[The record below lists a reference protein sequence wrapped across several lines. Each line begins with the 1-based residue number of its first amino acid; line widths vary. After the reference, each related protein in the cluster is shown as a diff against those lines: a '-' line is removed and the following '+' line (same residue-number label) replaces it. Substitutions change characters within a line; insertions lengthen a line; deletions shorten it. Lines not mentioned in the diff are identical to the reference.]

1 MLVQDDAMKVASL
14 ASGIWLC
21 KGQRE
26 TCFVGLVLLF
36 VASPSFCDADQLIG
50 DDREKSRFALD
61 AVWPEINFSITMRAR
76 RGKPS
81 GCSLW
86 CDSESDAE
94 TSCGWLSSQD
104 LT

>member
-81 GCSLW
+81 GCSRW
-86 CDSESDAE
+86 CDSEVMLRPVVA
-94 TSCGWLSSQD
+94 G
-104 LT
+104 